1 MSLEGAEETK
11 CMQKSP
17 KSTYLILQSI
27 PTPMDEFTLMIG
39 AACAALAVLVYLMWR
54 AATKQS
60 WGELT
65 KQEKKEWRMDEEK
78 RKGIAG

>member
-1 MSLEGAEETK
+1 
-11 CMQKSP
+11 
-17 KSTYLILQSI
+17 
-27 PTPMDEFTLMIG
+27 MDEFTLMIG